1 MTTLCRLFSVS
12 RSAYYDWLNRSP
24 TTLEKEDAELIE
36 IIKDLFK
43 IGRGNYGTR
52 RLKKALMQKGWQV
65 SRRRIARLMRL
76 AGLSSKTKRKFK
88 ATTDSK
94 HSLV

>member
-1 MTTLCRLFSVS
+1 MTTLCRFFSVS
-12 RSAYYDWLNRSP
+12 RSAYYDWLDRSP

-52 RLKKALMQKGWQV
+52 RLKKALMQKAEIV
-65 SRRRIARLMRL
+65 NVVVASTVKSYS
-76 AGLSSKTKRKFK
+76 GLCS
-88 ATTDSK
+88 
-94 HSLV
+94 